1 MVVERGRASQRSH
14 GVVSQ
19 RSYGVMSQRSY
30 GTSSSSSQGSRA
42 KCKDCCRKFIS
53 FMCTQVGVGGLLV
66 SYAILGACLFQF
78 IEGNIDNSNVNL
90 TRHIHQE
97 TIMALWEHTVK
108 LNILNESQWQVDIN
122 RTLYQFQKS
131 IVATVKNENY
141 DGLSQTEIWNFPAAL
156 MFCLSVFS
164 MIGYGH
170 MTPQTPWGKAAT
182 IMYAIIGI
190 PLYIV
195 YFMNM
200 GRVFAKTFKFL
211 YRIMYRCFSR
221 GKARLDDGEDL
232 EDGEREMGG
241 ETIIVPYTACMW
253 VMIIYIIMGTIMF
266 AEWENWSY
274 IDSWYFSFTSL
285 AKIGIGD
292 LVPGIGQGGQTQTED
307 SNTKLIINFMYL
319 LIGMGL
325 IAMCYT
331 LMKEEIL
338 LKLRALKQEIREKL
352 FMCGLRLGLY
362 QDEEYYPAEIRPP
375 PQPIIHRSRSV
386 RKSVRRR

>member
-1 MVVERGRASQRSH
+1 
-14 GVVSQ
+14 
-19 RSYGVMSQRSY
+19 
-30 GTSSSSSQGSRA
+30 
-42 KCKDCCRKFIS
+42 
-53 FMCTQVGVGGLLV
+53 MCTQVGVGGLLV
-66 SYAILGACLFQF
+66 SYAILGACLFKY
-78 IEGNIDNSNVNL
+78 IEGDMEAATVNL
-90 TRHIHQE
+90 TQKIHND
-97 TIMALWEHTVK
+97 TIMNLWKHTVK
-108 LNILNESQWQVDIN
+108 LNILNESQWQRDIN
-122 RTLYQFQKS
+122 KTLYDFQNS
-131 IVATVKNENY
+131 IVEKVKKENY
-141 DGLSQTEIWNFPAAL
+141 QGRKQTEIWNFPSAL

-170 MTPQTPWGKAAT
+170 MTPQTSAGKWAT

-221 GKARLDDGEDL
+221 SKARLEEGDDL
-232 EDGEREMGG
+232 EDGGREM
-241 ETIIVPYTACMW
+241 EEQTIIVPYTACMW

-266 AEWENWSY
+266 AEWESWSY

-292 LVPGIGQGGQTQTED
+292 LVPGIGQGGQKKTEN

-319 LIGMGL
+319 LMGMAL

-331 LMKEEIL
+331 LMKEEIM
-338 LKLRALKQEIREKL
+338 LKLRALKEEIREKV
-352 FMCGLRLGLY
+352 FFCGLRMGLY
-362 QDEEYYPAEIRPP
+362 QEEEVYPELRPP
-375 PQPIIHRSRSV
+375 PPPPPHVHRSRSV